1 MFCCC
6 AKLNCSTNLYLPEK
20 QAKVIRVH
28 ILFSS
33 ITKPFNVTYRAYSA
47 ASVSHLAPAVQKY
60 VLEKAELCQPDQIV
74 VCDGSDEG
82 IFSLEKEFRTL
93 DLEI

>member
-1 MFCCC
+1 M
-6 AKLNCSTNLYLPEK
+6 
-20 QAKVIRVH
+20 
-28 ILFSS
+28 FSS

-82 IFSLEKEFRTL
+82 EL
-93 DLEI
+93 